1 MVGVNRAWNQK
12 LVWTWTWT
20 TTAWIESLKPS
31 IIKPSICSFKHCCQ
45 PWPMNE
51 TMHVAEGWQQGTFLP
66 CGRVAAWNAETGKL
80 CRPGSS
86 RSVIPMSERI
96 DSSSSFWSVPCPEQK
111 ETIYTISLNCAA
123 QLHKQLCSWESR
135 RIPLLEN
142 CSDVCMVCLDIGRLV
157 TPKAGKL
164 LCS

>member
-1 MVGVNRAWNQK
+1 MFHKKHAVNRAVKMVGVNRAWNQK

-20 TTAWIESLKPS
+20 TAVWIERLKPS
-31 IIKPSICSFKHCCQ
+31 IIKPSICSFKQCCQ

-66 CGRVAAWNAETGKL
+66 CGRVAVWNAETGKL

-86 RSVIPMSERI
+86 QSVIPMSERI

-111 ETIYTISLNCAA
+111 ETIYTISLNRGVHRSPAA
-123 QLHKQLCSWESR
+123 QATLQLR
-135 RIPLLEN
+135 VP
-142 CSDVCMVCLDIGRLV
+142 
-157 TPKAGKL
+157 
-164 LCS
+164 